1 MVVRSILTPQRVKVP
16 LQATAKEDAIR
27 ELVDLL
33 ADSGDVTDRD
43 EVLKAVLEREQTR
56 TTGIGNGLAVPHGK
70 TSAVPELVMAV
81 GKPAEALDFSSVD
94 GRPVELVILLV
105 SPKDKTGPHI
115 RALARIARMLSV
127 DTVRRKLYGAQTADA
142 LYEHFIANEDAG
154 F

>member
-1 MVVRSILTPQRVKVP
+1 MVVKSILTLQRVKVP
-16 LQATAKEDAIR
+16 LKATTKEDAIR

-43 EVLKAVLEREQTR
+43 EVLRAVLEREGTR

-70 TSAVPELVMAV
+70 TSAASELVMAV
-81 GKPAEALDFSSVD
+81 GKPAKTLDFNSVD

-115 RALARIARMLSV
+115 RARARISRMLSV
-127 DTVRRKLYGAQTADA
+127 DTVRRKLYGAQTADG